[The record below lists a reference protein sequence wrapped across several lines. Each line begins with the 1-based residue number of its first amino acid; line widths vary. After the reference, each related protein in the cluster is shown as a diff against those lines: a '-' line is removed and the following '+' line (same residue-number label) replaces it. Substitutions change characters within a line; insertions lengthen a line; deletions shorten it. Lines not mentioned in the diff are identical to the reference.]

1 MGKAMSEG
9 QKLQAE
15 GRRSRQA
22 VLDYLADVLTSL
34 ANPATVEQINEFKMT
49 SWYFPNVR
57 EAIDKVER
65 VFADKEDLRK
75 AIMLAAAYENIERLI
90 R

>member
-57 EAIDKVER
+57 EAIDK
-65 VFADKEDLRK
+65 EDLRK